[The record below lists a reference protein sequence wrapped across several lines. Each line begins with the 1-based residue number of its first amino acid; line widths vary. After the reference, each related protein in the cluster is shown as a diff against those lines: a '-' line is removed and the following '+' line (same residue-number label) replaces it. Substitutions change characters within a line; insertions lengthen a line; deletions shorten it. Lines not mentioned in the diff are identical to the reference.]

1 MSTKT
6 MNISLPDSMSFFIR
20 ERIEKDGYSTVS
32 EYIRELIR
40 QDQKHREE
48 AKLEAMLL
56 QGLESGDAT
65 PFTKEDFEDIK
76 KRGLERLKNQNK

>member
-1 MSTKT
+1 
-6 MNISLPDSMSFFIR
+6 MSFFIR